1 MGRAWRLL
9 LWVLAA
15 LLGLVVLAVA
25 AILIIPNTSFGARL
39 IERETAS
46 LTGGTVLLQGFA
58 GRFPDRPRI
67 AHIELRDPKGAWL
80 TIDELALDW
89 SPLKLLGGTA
99 QIDRLTA
106 SRVAIPRLAEAQPA
120 TASSGG
126 SFQLPVHVVLD
137 ALHIARVELGAP
149 VAGAAAVL
157 VLDGHADIASTQ
169 TGTADVTA
177 NRLDAPGTY
186 HIAGSIDP
194 ARLSAALQAH
204 EPAHGL
210 VSSIAGLPDLG
221 AIAVTANTDG
231 PWTAAATRLAVTA
244 GPLTANAHG
253 VVNVTGQSAVLDL
266 DAQAPA
272 MTPRPDISW
281 QSLSLQA
288 HLDGPFTKPAA
299 TGTFR
304 LAGLSAAGATLA
316 LLSADITGNAT
327 GHVGLRATLAGLHLP
342 GPQPDAFAAAP
353 ITITANADLLAADR
367 PVTLRVAHPMLD
379 LAGTAHA
386 GADPSADL
394 TLKLPDLSPFG
405 VNLQGSS
412 TLHLVAAQHGDTAQA
427 AVTGTI
433 GITGGMAPVPAL
445 IGPAATLDLAATLHG
460 SDVTLRQLKLRGK
473 TLSVDVAGGLTDSRV
488 DLTSTIALSDLAAV
502 APGVQGAIQA
512 ASHITGKTDNL
523 TLDTRLT
530 GDVATPG
537 FAKTPLTA
545 SLHADGLPGA
555 PSGQVTAQATLQ
567 GAPLALQAAVQR
579 LADGATHLTID
590 RADWK
595 SAHIDGDVTL
605 PPGASIPQGHIAAR
619 MTRLDDLR
627 PFLGSPITGSVTL
640 TAAIDAANQAHLR
653 IAATSIAPT
662 NSITLQGDGRADA
675 MELRLAVTG
684 QDVAA
689 TSAATLNMPAKQLAV
704 SALQATY
711 KGEHVTLLS
720 PMRLSFADGLSVDRL
735 RLGLRQAVLDVAG
748 RLSPTLDVTAS
759 LRKLPADLASV
770 AMPDLKIDGTLQA
783 DARLKGTTAAPT
795 GTAHLTATG
804 IHLRTGPGAAFPPAN
819 ATLSADL
826 AGGTARL
833 DARVALGA
841 NQITLAGTAP
851 MAASGPLNLRATARV
866 DLTVLDP
873 LLGAEGRRARGE
885 LTADAGITG
894 TVATPSINGSLQFAH
909 GEIQDFAQ
917 GVRIHDITALIR
929 ATGDTIR
936 IEHFEGTAGNG
947 TMALTGSIGV
957 AAPMPVDLRITA
969 RHASP
974 LASDLLTADLNA
986 DLTLRGDVQGKLA
999 AGGTVRINKAEI
1011 RVPERLP
1018 TSVAVLN
1025 VRRPGDKPPPPPTPG
1040 PDVALDV
1047 TIISPGQMF
1056 VRGQGL
1062 DAELQGRLHVGGTAA
1077 APRPDGH
1084 FDLRRGQFSLAGQTL
1099 NFTTGTVGLDGSGK
1113 LDPTID
1119 FVASSTAGNVTATL
1133 TITGYASAPK
1143 IALSSDPELPQDEV
1157 LAHLLFGQSAAKL
1170 GPLQLAEIAAAL
1182 AQISGATG
1190 GNSGFEALN
1199 SVRKSLGLDRLT
1211 VGGGQ
1216 GGSGAD
1222 VQAGRYVAPGV
1233 YVGAKQ
1239 GTSGAGTQA
1248 QVQVD
1253 LWKGLKL
1260 ETDVGTGGGTAS
1272 TGATDSSGTS
1282 IGLTYQFDY

>member
-1 MGRAWRLL
+1 MRRIL
-9 LWVLAA
+9 LWALAGV
-15 LLGLVVLAVA
+15 LGLFVLVVA
-25 AILIIPNTSFGARL
+25 AILIIPNTGPGARL

-46 LTGGTVLLQGFA
+46 LTGGTVRLQGFG
-58 GRFPDRPRI
+58 GRFPDAPRI
-67 AHIELRDPKGAWL
+67 AHVELRDPNGAWL
-80 TIDELALDW
+80 TIDDLALDW

-106 SRVAIPRLAEAQPA
+106 ADVAIPRLAESQPS
-120 TASSGG
+120 TAPASGP
-126 SFQLPVHVVLD
+126 FQLPVHVIIS
-137 ALHIARVELGAP
+137 ALRIARVELGAP

-157 VLDGHADIASTQ
+157 ALDGHADIVSLQ
-169 TGTADVTA
+169 TGTADLVA
-177 NRLDAPGTY
+177 SRLDAPGTY
-186 HIAGSIDP
+186 HIAGTID
-194 ARLSAALQAH
+194 AAHLSAALEAR
-204 EPAHGL
+204 EPGHGL
-210 VSSIAGLPDLG
+210 ISGIAGLPELG
-221 AIAVTANTDG
+221 AITVTAKTDG
-231 PWTAAATRLAVTA
+231 PWTAAATQMAVTA

-253 VVNVTGQSAVLDL
+253 VVDIPGQSAVLDL

-272 MTPRPDISW
+272 MTPRPDIAW
-281 QSLSLQA
+281 QSVALHA
-288 HLDGPFTKPAA
+288 HVDGPFTKPAA
-299 TGTFR
+299 TGTLR

-327 GHVGLRATLAGLHLP
+327 GHVALQATLTGLHVP
-342 GPQPDAFAAAP
+342 GPQPDAFATAP
-353 ITITANADLLAADR
+353 IAITADADLLAADR
-367 PVTLRVAHPMLD
+367 PVTLHVAHPLLD

-386 GADPSADL
+386 GPDPSADL
-394 TLKLPDLSPFG
+394 TLTLPDLSPFG
-405 VNLQGSS
+405 IDVQGHSS
-412 TLHLVAAQHGDTAQA
+412 LHVLAAQHGDSSQA
-427 AVTGTI
+427 TLTGSI
-433 GITGGMAPVPAL
+433 GITGGIAPVPAL
-445 IGPAATLDLAATLHG
+445 LGPAATLDLAASLRG
-460 SDVTLRQLKLRGK
+460 RDVTLRRLKLTGK
-473 TLSVDVAGGLTDSRV
+473 TLSVDATGGLTGGRV
-488 DLTSTIALSDLAAV
+488 DVTSSIAVSDLAAV
-502 APGVQGAIQA
+502 APSVQGAVHA
-512 ASHITGKTDNL
+512 DSHVTGTTDDL
-523 TLDTRLT
+523 TLDTKLA

-537 FAKTPLTA
+537 FPKTPLIA
-545 SLHADGLPGA
+545 SLRADGLPGA
-555 PSGQVTAQATLQ
+555 PSGQLTAQANLQ
-567 GAPLALQAAVQR
+567 GAPLSLQAALQR
-579 LADGATHLTID
+579 AANGAMRLTID
-590 RADWK
+590 RGDWK
-595 SAHIDGDVTL
+595 TAHIDGDVTL
-605 PPGASIPQGHIAAR
+605 PPGASVPQGHIAAR

-627 PFLGSPITGSVTL
+627 PFLGSAITGAVTL
-640 TAAIDAANQAHLR
+640 TAAIDAANAAHLR
-653 IAATSIAPT
+653 LEARNIAPT
-662 NSITLQGDGRADA
+662 QSITLQGDGRADA
-675 MELRLAVTG
+675 MALRLAVTG
-684 QDVAA
+684 PDIAA
-689 TSAATLNMPAKQLAV
+689 TSAATLNMPGKQLAV

-711 KGEHVTLLS
+711 KTEHVNLIS
-720 PMRLSFADGLSVDRL
+720 PMRLSFADGLSVDHL

-748 RLSPTLDVTAS
+748 RLSPTLDLTAS
-759 LRKLPADLASV
+759 LRNLPADLAAV
-770 AMPDLKIDGTLQA
+770 AMPDLKLDGTLQA
-783 DARLKGTTAAPT
+783 DARLQGTTAAPT
-795 GTAHLTATG
+795 GIAHLTATG

-819 ATLSADL
+819 ATLSANL
-826 AGGTARL
+826 AGGSAKL

-841 NQITLAGTAP
+841 NQITLAGAAP
-851 MAASGPLNLRATARV
+851 LAASGPLNLRATARV
-866 DLTVLDP
+866 DLTVFDP

-894 TVATPSINGSLQFAH
+894 TVAAPSINGTLQFAH
-909 GEIQDFAQ
+909 GEIQDFGQ
-917 GVRIHDITALIR
+917 GVRIHDITALVR
-929 ATGDTIR
+929 ATGDTIH
-936 IEHFEGTAGNG
+936 IERFDGKAGDGTIG
-947 TMALTGSIGV
+947 LTGSVGV
-957 AAPMPVDLRITA
+957 AAPMPIDLRITA

-974 LASDLLTADLNA
+974 LASDLLTADLDA
-986 DLTLRGDVQGKLA
+986 DLTLRGAVEGSLA
-999 AGGTVRINKAEI
+999 AAGTVTINKAEI

-1018 TSVAVLN
+1018 TSVAVLD

-1047 TIISPGQMF
+1047 TITSAGQMF

-1113 LDPTID
+1113 LDPTLD

-1199 SVRKSLGLDRLT
+1199 SVRKNLGLDRLT

-1222 VQAGRYVAPGV
+1222 VQAGRYIAPGV

-1272 TGATDSSGTS
+1272 TGAQDSNGTS